1 METKWTVCGK
11 KADFKGIG
19 ERFQIDQVVA
29 RVIRNRDIVGDAEI
43 ERYLHGTLADA
54 HDPADMADMESG
66 CRIMAEK
73 IRTGKAIR
81 IISDYDVDGIMSNYI
96 LYDGLRS
103 LGAEVSYEIPDRVAD
118 GYGINERMIREA
130 HEAGID
136 TIITCDNGIAAFPA
150 IELAKSY
157 GMTVIVT
164 DHHEVPYDMDADGNR
179 HYRLVPADAVIDIK
193 RQDCNYPYKG
203 LCGAAVAYK
212 FIRHLYT
219 IMEQPWGNEERY
231 IEFVAIATQ
240 CDVMELTDENRIYV
254 KKGLEILPRTT
265 NAGLQ
270 ALIAVNQ
277 LAGKQI
283 YSYHLGFVL
292 GPCLNATGRLESAKK
307 GLELLLCDDEEETM
321 RLAEEMKDLN
331 RLRKEMT
338 EEGVQRALEQVDCHL
353 AEDKV
358 LVVYLPELHESL
370 AGIVAGRVRE
380 QYYRPVFV
388 VTRSE
393 SGLLKGS
400 GRSIDGYHMFDA
412 LTECEY
418 LLSKYGGHAMAAGF
432 SLEEK
437 NLDSFREAL
446 NRNQHMTEEN
456 MTPVLRLDVPMPM
469 SYVTPKLVED
479 LRLLEP
485 FGNGNE
491 KPVFGQAQ
499 MKIKQAK
506 FLGREQKYI
515 RITFMDSDGY
525 CTEGIDFHANN
536 FITCIKLWF
545 SEEECDKMLKGL
557 PNDIILDVAYYPDVN
572 VYGGYETVQVKP
584 VMYRK
589 SR

>member
-43 ERYLHGTLADA
+43 ERYLHGTLADV

-96 LYDGLRS
+96 LYDGLGS
-103 LGAEVSYEIPDRVAD
+103 LGAEISYEIPDRVAD
-118 GYGINERMIREA
+118 GYGINERMIQDA
-130 HEAGID
+130 HEEEID

-157 GMTVIVT
+157 GMTMIVT

-219 IMEQPWGNEERY
+219 VMGQPWENEERY

-265 NAGLQ
+265 NMGLR
-270 ALIAVNQ
+270 ALLAVNQ
-277 LAGKQI
+277 LAGKKI
-283 YSYHLGFVL
+283 YSYHLGFII

-307 GLELLLCDDEEETM
+307 GLELLLCDDEKETM
-321 RLAEEMKDLN
+321 RLAEEMQDLN

-338 EEGVQRALEQVDCHL
+338 EEGVQRALEQVDSHL

-418 LLSKYGGHAMAAGF
+418 LLRKYGGHAMAAGF

-446 NRNQHMTEEN
+446 NWNQHMTEEDL
-456 MTPVLRLDVPMPM
+456 TPVLRLDVPMPM

>member
-43 ERYLHGTLADA
+43 ERYLHGTLADV

-96 LYDGLRS
+96 LYDGLGS
-103 LGAEVSYEIPDRVAD
+103 LGAEISYEIPDRVAD
-118 GYGINERMIREA
+118 GYGINERMIQDA
-130 HEAGID
+130 HEEEID

-164 DHHEVPYDMDADGNR
+164 DHHEVPYDVDADGNR

-219 IMEQPWGNEERY
+219 VMGQPWENEERY

-265 NAGLQ
+265 NKGLR
-270 ALIAVNQ
+270 ALLAVNQ
-277 LAGKQI
+277 LAGKKI
-283 YSYHLGFVL
+283 YSYHLGFII

-307 GLELLLCDDEEETM
+307 GLELLLCDDEKETM
-321 RLAEEMKDLN
+321 RLAEEMQDLN

-338 EEGVQRALEQVDCHL
+338 EEGVQRALEQVDSHL

-418 LLSKYGGHAMAAGF
+418 LLRKYGGHAMAAGF

-446 NRNQHMTEEN
+446 NRNQHMTEEDL
-456 MTPVLRLDVPMPM
+456 TPVLRLDVPMPM

-545 SEEECDKMLKGL
+545 SEEECDRMLKGL
-557 PNDIILDVAYYPDVN
+557 PNHIILDVAYYPDVN
-572 VYGGYETVQVKP
+572 QYGGYETVQVKP

>member
-265 NAGLQ
+265 NAGLR

-307 GLELLLCDDEEETM
+307 GLELLLCDNEDEAMT
-321 RLAEEMKDLN
+321 LAEEMRDLN

-338 EEGVQRALEQVDCHL
+338 EEGVQCALEQVDSHL

>member
-265 NAGLQ
+265 NKGLR
-270 ALIAVNQ
+270 ALLAVNQ
-277 LAGKQI
+277 LAGKKI
-283 YSYHLGFVL
+283 YSYHLGFII

-307 GLELLLCDDEEETM
+307 GLELLLCDDEKETM
-321 RLAEEMKDLN
+321 RLAEEMQDLN

-338 EEGVQRALEQVDCHL
+338 EEGVQRALEQVDSHL

-418 LLSKYGGHAMAAGF
+418 LLRKYGGHAMAAGF

-446 NRNQHMTEEN
+446 NRNQHMTEEDL
-456 MTPVLRLDVPMPM
+456 TPVLRLDVPMPM

>member
-96 LYDGLRS
+96 LYDGLGS
-103 LGAEVSYEIPDRVAD
+103 LGAEISYEIPDRVAD
-118 GYGINERMIREA
+118 GYGINERMIQDAYE
-130 HEAGID
+130 EEID

-157 GMTVIVT
+157 GMTMIVT

-219 IMEQPWGNEERY
+219 VMGQPWENEERY

-265 NAGLQ
+265 NMGLR
-270 ALIAVNQ
+270 ALLAVNQ
-277 LAGKQI
+277 LAGKKI
-283 YSYHLGFVL
+283 YSYHLGFII

-307 GLELLLCDDEEETM
+307 GLELLLCDDEKETM
-321 RLAEEMKDLN
+321 RLAEEMQDLN

-338 EEGVQRALEQVDCHL
+338 EEGVQRALEQVDSHL

-418 LLSKYGGHAMAAGF
+418 LLRKYGGHAMAAGF

-446 NRNQHMTEEN
+446 NRNQHMTEEDL
-456 MTPVLRLDVPMPM
+456 TPVLRLDVPMPM